1 MAVPR
6 RASLEVAMLLCRAV
20 VLRGVVARDR
30 LPVAVVAVEAE
41 AVAVKGTKVV
51 KGVVEERDL
60 RVALV
65 LALAANRPTA
75 RIAGVRIL
83 YGTR

>member
-1 MAVPR
+1 MVG
-6 RASLEVAMLLCRAV
+6 LEVAMLLAGRWFFGGC
-20 VLRGVVARDR
+20 GVDR
-30 LPVAVVAVEAE
+30 LPVAAVAVEAE

-51 KGVVEERDL
+51 KGGVEERDL